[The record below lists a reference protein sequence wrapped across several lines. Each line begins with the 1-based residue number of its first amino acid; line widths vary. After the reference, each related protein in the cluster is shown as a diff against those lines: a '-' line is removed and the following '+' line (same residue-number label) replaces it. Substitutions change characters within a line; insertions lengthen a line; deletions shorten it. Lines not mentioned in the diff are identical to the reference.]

1 MNMTLYARMLKVHAK
16 SISSYAIGSA
26 LYLLL
31 IIGIYPS
38 IADAPGLNELMES
51 MPESFLA
58 AFGMEGGFQHV
69 SDFIAGEYY
78 GLLYIVILS
87 IFCLMTASQLMARHI
102 ERGSMAYILA
112 TPNSRKKI
120 AFTQSLV
127 LLTGLLIIGL
137 TTALAGVIGTEILID
152 DKPFEAMTFMKVNL
166 VGILLFYVISAYSF
180 LFSSLLNDERQAL
193 GLSGLLTIVF
203 YGMDLIGKM
212 SDQLDWMVNLSLFST
227 FRPVEI
233 ARGSVEIWPSMT
245 FLLLLGTVLYALAIM
260 IFAKRDLPL

>member
-1 MNMTLYARMLKVHAK
+1 MNMTLYAKMLKVHAK

-38 IADAPGLNELMES
+38 IADAPGLNELMDS

-58 AFGMEGGFQHV
+58 AFGMEGGFQQV

-87 IFCLMTASQLMARHI
+87 IFCLMTSSQLMARHI
-102 ERGSMAYILA
+102 DRGSMAYILA

-120 AFTQSLV
+120 AFTQALV
-127 LLTGLLIIGL
+127 LITGLLIIGL
-137 TTALAGVIGTEILID
+137 TTVLAGVVGTEVLID

-166 VGILLFYVISAYSF
+166 VGILLFYAISSYSF

-212 SDQLDWMVNLSLFST
+212 SDKLDWMVNLSIFST

-233 ARGSVEIWPSMT
+233 ARGSVEVWPSIT
-245 FLLLLGTVLYALAIM
+245 FLFILGTGLYALGIM

>member
-1 MNMTLYARMLKVHAK
+1 MNITLYAKMLKVHAK

-51 MPESFLA
+51 MPDSFLA

-87 IFCLMTASQLMARHI
+87 IFCLMTSSQLMARHI
-102 ERGSMAYILA
+102 DRGSMAYILA
-112 TPNSRKKI
+112 TPNSRTKI
-120 AFTQSLV
+120 AFTQAFV

-137 TTALAGVIGTEILID
+137 TTAFAGVVGTEVLID

-166 VGILLFYVISAYSF
+166 VGILLFYAISGYSF

-193 GLSGLLTIVF
+193 GISGLLTIVF
-203 YGMDLIGKM
+203 YGMDLVGKM
-212 SDQLDWMVNLSLFST
+212 SDKLDWLVNLSLFAT

-233 ARGSVEIWPSMT
+233 ARGSVDIWPSVT
-245 FLLLLGTVLYALAIM
+245 FLLLLGTFLYGLG
-260 IFAKRDLPL
+260 IFLFSKRDLPL

>member
-1 MNMTLYARMLKVHAK
+1 MNMTLYFKMLKVHAK

-38 IADAPGLNELMES
+38 VADAPGLNELMDS
-51 MPESFLA
+51 MPDSFLA

-87 IFCLMTASQLMARHI
+87 IFSLMTSSQLMARLI
-102 ERGSMAYILA
+102 DRGSMAYILA
-112 TPNSRKKI
+112 TPNSRKKV

-127 LLTGLLIIGL
+127 LITGLLIIAL
-137 TTALAGVIGTEILID
+137 TTMLAGVIGTELLID
-152 DKPFEAMTFMKVNL
+152 NKPFEAMTFIKVNL
-166 VGILLFYVISAYSF
+166 VGLLLFYAISAYSF

-193 GLSGLLTIVF
+193 GISGLITIVF

-212 SDQLDWMVNLSLFST
+212 SDKLDWLVNLSLFAT

-233 ARGSVEIWPSMT
+233 ARGSVEIWPSVT
-245 FLLLLGTVLYALAIM
+245 FLFILGTALYALGI
-260 IFAKRDLPL
+260 ILFSKRDLPL